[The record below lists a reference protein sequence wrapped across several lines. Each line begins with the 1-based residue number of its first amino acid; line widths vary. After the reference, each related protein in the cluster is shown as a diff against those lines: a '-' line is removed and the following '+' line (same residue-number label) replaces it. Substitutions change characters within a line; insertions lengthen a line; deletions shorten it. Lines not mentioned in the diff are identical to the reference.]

1 MQVNGGPP
9 GLTRTSTR
17 SLMAGNLH
25 GGGGQRL
32 TFPWGN
38 EGDEFNN
45 SLKEEWT
52 SIKSF
57 WNKTR
62 DGGEWGVLSRHCEFV
77 GKNCSCSLCSLLL
90 SE

>member
-25 GGGGQRL
+25 GGTGQRL
-32 TFPWGN
+32 TFPWRA
-38 EGDEFNN
+38 EGDEFSN
-45 SLKEEWT
+45 SLHEEWN
-52 SIKSF
+52 SLKSF

-62 DGGEWGVLSRHCEFV
+62 DGGGYAHGFAVDICFIFKE
-77 GKNCSCSLCSLLL
+77 LLL
-90 SE
+90 HYWRKSIK